1 MKDFFKYLLATITG
15 IIISTIL
22 FFTIITGIIIG
33 LASSS
38 ENKTVIETP
47 SILHLNINGTIVDRN
62 INDPFEDLNIPGMNE
77 SPKTYG
83 LNQILKALDK
93 AKTDPSI
100 KGIFLNPGILNTG
113 FATISELR
121 EALVDFKTSGKPIIA
136 YQGNMPQA
144 SYYLCSVADK
154 IYINPQGILEIK
166 GLAAQRTF
174 YKNTLEKLGIEV
186 TVIKHGKYKSAVEPF
201 IQEKMSS
208 ASREQTTAYLKSIWA
223 EYKRVICTSRPVTP
237 YILDEFADKGMM
249 LSKPELAVQMQLID
263 GTRYM
268 DEIQNELRNILSIS
282 QNEKLPLIQLKKY
295 LSTTNSTSEFFK
307 DKIAIIYASG
317 GIDDMSSDGINSSKL
332 SETIRKAREDR
343 FTKAIVLRINSPG
356 GSAYGSEQIWREVKL
371 AKEQKP
377 LIVSM
382 GDMAASGGYY
392 IACAAD
398 SIIAEPT
405 TITGSIGI
413 FGLFPN
419 IAGLSDKI
427 GLSYDQVSTNKLS
440 DFGRLSKPLSM
451 QEKNLLQAYIE
462 RGYDTF
468 IDRCA
473 EGRHM
478 TKAAIDSIGQGRVWT
493 GEMALEIG
501 LVDKLGNLKDAISM
515 AAEKAEISSYRIQE
529 LPEKKTMLEELF
541 TDLSGEVSEKIIQ
554 MYLQENYSVYKNIK
568 QIKNTNGIQARIP
581 YDVEI
586 Y

>member
-22 FFTIITGIIIG
+22 LFTIITGLIVG
-33 LASSS
+33 LAASADK
-38 ENKTVIETP
+38 ETVIESP
-47 SILHLNINGTIVDRN
+47 SILHLNINGTIIDRN
-62 INDPFEDLNIPGMNE
+62 IDDPFENLDIPGFSE
-77 SPKTYG
+77 SPKKYG
-83 LNQILKALDK
+83 LNQIIRALKK
-93 AKTDPSI
+93 AKTDPQI
-100 KGIFLNPGILNTG
+100 KGILLNPGSINTG
-113 FATISELR
+113 FATLSEIR
-121 EALVDFKTSGKPIIA
+121 KALIDFKECGKPIIA
-136 YQGNMPQA
+136 YQGNMPQL
-144 SYYLCSVADK
+144 SYYLCSAADK

-174 YKNTLEKLGIEV
+174 YKKTLEKLGIEV

-201 IQEKMSS
+201 IQEKMS
-208 ASREQTTAYLKSIWA
+208 AANKEQTTAYLTSLWNT
-223 EYKRVICTSRPVTP
+223 YKKDISSSRPVSS
-237 YILDEFADKGMM
+237 YIIDEFADKGMM
-249 LSKPELAVQMQLID
+249 FSKPEIATQMQLID
-263 GTRYM
+263 GTRYV
-268 DEIQNELRNILSIS
+268 DEIHSELRAILNIG
-282 QNEKLPLIQLKKY
+282 EKDKLNLIKLKKY
-295 LSTTNSTSEFFK
+295 ITTTDLNTNFTK

-332 SETIRKAREDR
+332 SETIRKARLDKLV
-343 FTKAIVLRINSPG
+343 KAIVLRVNSPG

-371 AKEQKP
+371 AAEEKT

-398 SIIAEPT
+398 SILAEPS

-419 IAGLSDKI
+419 IAGLSKKI
-427 GLSYDQVSTNKLS
+427 GLSYDQVKTNSLS

-468 IDRCA
+468 ISRCA
-473 EGRHM
+473 EGRHT
-478 TKAAIDSIGQGRVWT
+478 TKSAIDSIGQGRVWT
-493 GEMALEIG
+493 GEMALKIG
-501 LVDKLGNLKDAISM
+501 LIDKLGNLEDAIAI
-515 AAEKAEISSYRIQE
+515 AAEKANISAYRIQE
-529 LPEKKTMLEELF
+529 LPETKTILESILS
-541 TDLSGEVSEKIIQ
+541 DLSGEVQEKILQ
-554 MYLQENYSVYKNIK
+554 VQLQESYPIYKTIQ

-581 YDVEI
+581 FNIEI